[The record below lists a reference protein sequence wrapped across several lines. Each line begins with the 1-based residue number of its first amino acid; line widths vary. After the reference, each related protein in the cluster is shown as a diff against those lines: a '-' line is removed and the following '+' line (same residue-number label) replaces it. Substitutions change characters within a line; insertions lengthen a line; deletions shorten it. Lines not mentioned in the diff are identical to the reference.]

1 MTNEEQI
8 EEILIEASSL
18 NLREAVL
25 DRVREL
31 KVGKKSYD
39 SASLYEQAFQEVL
52 KKYE

>member
-1 MTNEEQI
+1 MTNEEHI

-25 DRVREL
+25 NRVHEL
-31 KVGKKSYD
+31 KKGKKSYD

-52 KKYE
+52 KKFE